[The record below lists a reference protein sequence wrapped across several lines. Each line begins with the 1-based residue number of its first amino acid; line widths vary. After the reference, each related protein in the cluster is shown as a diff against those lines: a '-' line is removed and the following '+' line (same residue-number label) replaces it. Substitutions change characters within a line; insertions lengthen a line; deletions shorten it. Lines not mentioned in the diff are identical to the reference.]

1 MPEGVSRRTFLAGAV
16 AGGALVAVGL
26 DPWARVAAG
35 LGGGDDYEGSGARF
49 LRGNFAPV
57 DDELDVADL
66 AVEGSIPPALSGHL
80 LRVGPNP
87 IDADPAT
94 YHWFLGD
101 GMVHSVE
108 LRDGTASYRNRWVRT
123 DDAAAKLGE
132 PPPPGQPESVNLVH
146 SAANTA
152 LVAHGG
158 HVLALYEV
166 SLPTEITVD
175 LATVGSFD
183 YGGALRSPMTAH
195 PKVDPA
201 TGELLFFGLDIF
213 GPPYLRFHV
222 ANPAGALVQTHEIA
236 LDARV
241 MMHDFAITE
250 SRVVFMDLPVVY
262 DFSLVGKR
270 PLPAAWDPKYTARV
284 GVAPRANPSA
294 VEWVEVEPC
303 FVFHTLNAYDDGER
317 VILDVVRHE
326 KVFDRDPTG
335 FDEGG
340 PRPWLERWTIEP
352 GNGSVGVEGLDDRGQ
367 EFPRVDPRVV
377 GRPHRYGYT
386 TLVRSRRSKLGTS
399 GIVKHDLRQ
408 GTAEVADAED
418 GIAWSE
424 AIFVPDPEGSA
435 EDEGWVLGIVYDAAG
450 DGSDLVVRDAADF
463 AGDPVARVRLPR
475 RVPFGFHGTWV
486 PA

>member
-1 MPEGVSRRTFLAGAV
+1 MTTGGVSRRAFLAGTLS
-16 AGGALVAVGL
+16 GGALAAVGV
-26 DPWARVAAG
+26 DPWMRVAAG
-35 LGGGDDYEGSGARF
+35 LGAGGNDDGGRF
-49 LRGNFAPV
+49 LRGNYAPV

-66 AVEGSIPPALSGHL
+66 AVEGTIPAALNGHL

-87 IDADPAT
+87 IAPNPAT

-132 PPPPGQPESVNLVH
+132 PPRPGQPERINLVH

-158 HVLALYEV
+158 RVLALYEV

-175 LATVGSFD
+175 LDTVGSFD
-183 YGGALRSPMTAH
+183 YAGLLHSPMTAH
-195 PKVDPA
+195 PKVDPT

-213 GPPYLRFHV
+213 GPPFLRFHV
-222 ANPAGALVQTHEIA
+222 ADTTGAIVQTHEIDLGA
-236 LDARV
+236 PV
-241 MMHDFAITE
+241 MMHDFAVTE
-250 SRVVFMDLPVVY
+250 SRLVFMDLPVVY
-262 DFSLVGKR
+262 DFALVGKR
-270 PLPAAWDPKYTARV
+270 PLPVAWDPDHPARV
-284 GVAPRANPSA
+284 GVAPRDNPSA
-294 VEWVEVEPC
+294 VDWVEVDPC
-303 FVFHTLNAYDDGER
+303 FVFHTLNAYDDVDR
-317 VILDVVRHE
+317 VVLDVARHE

-340 PRPWLERWTIEP
+340 PRPWLERWTIDP
-352 GNGSVGVEGLDDRGQ
+352 GGGRIGVDRLDDRGE

-377 GRPHRYGYT
+377 GRPHRYGYGT
-386 TLVRSRRSKLGTS
+386 ILRSRDSKLGTS
-399 GIVKHDLRQ
+399 GVVKHDLDR
-408 GTAEVADAED
+408 GTAEVAGDEK
-418 GIAWSE
+418 GVAWSE
-424 AIFVPDPEGSA
+424 AIFVPAPEGTG
-435 EDEGWVLGIVYDAAG
+435 EDEGWVLGIVYDAG
-450 DGSDLVVRDAADF
+450 RDGSDLVILDATDF
-463 AGDPVARVRLPR
+463 GGAPVARVRMPR

>member
-1 MPEGVSRRTFLAGAV
+1 MATGGVSRRAFLAGSLT
-16 AGGALVAVGL
+16 GGALVAVGL
-26 DPWARVAAG
+26 DPWVRLAAG
-35 LGGGDDYEGSGARF
+35 LGGGDDNDSGRRF
-49 LRGNFAPV
+49 LRGNYAPV

-66 AVEGSIPPALSGHL
+66 AVEGTIPAALNGHL

-87 IDADPAT
+87 IDANPAT

-108 LRDGTASYRNRWVRT
+108 LRDGAASYRNRWVRT

-132 PPPPGQPESVNLVH
+132 QPRPGQPESVNLIH

-175 LATVGSFD
+175 LDTIGTFD
-183 YGGALRSPMTAH
+183 YGGALGSPMTAH

-213 GPPYLRFHV
+213 GPPFLRFHV
-222 ANPAGALVQTHEIA
+222 ADATGAITQTHEIG
-236 LDARV
+236 LDQRV

-250 SRVVFMDLPVVY
+250 TRAVFLDLPVVY
-262 DFSLVGKR
+262 DFNLVGKR
-270 PLPAAWDPKYTARV
+270 PLPAAWDPDYTARV
-284 GVAPRANPSA
+284 GVVLRANPGTA
-294 VEWVEVEPC
+294 EWVEIDPC
-303 FVFHTLNAYDDGER
+303 FVFHTLNAYDDGDR
-317 VILDVVRHE
+317 VVLDVVRHE

-340 PRPWLERWTIEP
+340 PRPWLERWTIDTQA
-352 GNGSVGVEGLDDRGQ
+352 GQVAVDRLDDRGQ
-367 EFPRVDPRVV
+367 EFPRVAPRVV
-377 GRPHRYGYT
+377 GKPHRFGYS
-386 TLVRSRRSKLGTS
+386 TLVRSRTSKLGTS
-399 GIVKHDLRQ
+399 GVVKHDLRD
-408 GTAEVADAED
+408 GTAEVAGAEE

-424 AIFVPDPEGSA
+424 AIFVPDPEGTA
-435 EDEGWVLGIVYDAAG
+435 EDDGWVLGIVYDAAR
-450 DGSDLVVRDAADF
+450 DGSDLVILDAADF
-463 AGDPVARVRLPR
+463 AGEPVARVRMPR

-486 PA
+486 PS